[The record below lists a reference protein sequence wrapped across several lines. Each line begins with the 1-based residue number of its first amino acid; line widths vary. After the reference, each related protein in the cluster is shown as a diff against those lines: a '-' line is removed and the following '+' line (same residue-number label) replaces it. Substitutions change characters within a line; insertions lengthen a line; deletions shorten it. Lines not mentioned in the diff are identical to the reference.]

1 MVERAAARRY
11 AEAFVSA
18 AENAGKLQDGL
29 EEIKA
34 IAQIYSTSK
43 PLQRF
48 LGSPQISPEDKER
61 VIHRLWGEA
70 ASRPTLGLLNLLLD
84 WDRVDHLPVLAEE
97 AKSVA
102 EARQGIL
109 RGRVVTAHPISS
121 AEMEAVARGLGRLL
135 HGQVFL
141 ERSVDPAILG
151 GIRVTVGTTLLDAS
165 VRTMLEEVRTQLKQ
179 VKVA

>member
-1 MVERAAARRY
+1 MIERAAARRY

-18 AENAGKLQDGL
+18 AEDAGKLREGL
-29 EEIKA
+29 EELESIV
-34 IAQIYSTSK
+34 QTYSGSK

-48 LGSPQISPEDKER
+48 LGSPEISPEDKER

-70 ASRPTLGLLNLLLD
+70 ASRPTLGLLGLLLD
-84 WDRVDHLPVLAEE
+84 WDRMEHLPILAEE
-97 AKSVA
+97 ARSVS

-121 AEMEAVARGLGRLL
+121 AETEAVARGLGRLL
-135 HGQVFL
+135 HKKVLL
-141 ERSVDPAILG
+141 ERSVDPEILG

-165 VRTMLEEVRTQLKQ
+165 VRAMLEEVRGQLKQ
-179 VKVA
+179 VKVT